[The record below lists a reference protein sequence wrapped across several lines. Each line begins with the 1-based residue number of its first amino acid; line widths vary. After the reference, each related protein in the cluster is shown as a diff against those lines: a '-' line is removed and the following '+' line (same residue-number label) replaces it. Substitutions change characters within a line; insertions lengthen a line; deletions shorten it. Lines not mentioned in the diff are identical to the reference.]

1 MRAHPWLLFGLRRT
15 LLLAASLAV
24 LVVMTL
30 LTTRLVPGDPV
41 RGALGPTASA
51 QLVEARRA
59 SLHLD
64 DSLLGQLRH
73 YAGGIVRGDF
83 GESLTG
89 RRSVNDILGERL
101 PATARL
107 AALAFLVAALV
118 ALPVGIATAVASRGG
133 RRRGLSAGF
142 SLTTGLL
149 VSIPEYL
156 CAAGLVALFGVTLG
170 WLPIAGAE
178 QPISYLLPVLA
189 LAAVPAATLARL
201 ARVETLRV
209 LDEEYVRVARSKR
222 LPARRLYLRHVLP
235 NALTAA
241 LTAGGLLFGTMIAG
255 TVIVESVFAWPGI
268 GSTVVEAIV
277 QKDYPLVQA
286 IVLVLGAA
294 VLVVNLLVDVV
305 LGLLDPRSLVRES

>member
-51 QLVEARRA
+51 RLVEARRA

-178 QPISYLLPVLA
+178 QPISYGSRSWRWPPCRRRRSPA
-189 LAAVPAATLARL
+189 SHASRRCACSTRSTCASRAASGCRRGGCTCATCCRT
-201 ARVETLRV
+201 R
-209 LDEEYVRVARSKR
+209 
-222 LPARRLYLRHVLP
+222 
-235 NALTAA
+235 
-241 LTAGGLLFGTMIAG
+241 
-255 TVIVESVFAWPGI
+255 
-268 GSTVVEAIV
+268 
-277 QKDYPLVQA
+277 
-286 IVLVLGAA
+286 
-294 VLVVNLLVDVV
+294 
-305 LGLLDPRSLVRES
+305 